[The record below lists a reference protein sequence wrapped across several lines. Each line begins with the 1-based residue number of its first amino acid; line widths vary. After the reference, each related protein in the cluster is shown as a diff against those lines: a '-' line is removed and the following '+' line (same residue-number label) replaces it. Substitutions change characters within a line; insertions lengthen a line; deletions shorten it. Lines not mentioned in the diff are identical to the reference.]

1 MTSMIQRHIDALKK
15 LKGRSVEAGWFASAR
30 YGSGAGG
37 SPGQSVAS
45 VARIQEFG
53 ATIRKTS
60 SKGTSYTVIIPARP
74 FMRLAWKNFQNDRV
88 KIQDKI
94 AKDLIS
100 GKINA
105 DQALGQI
112 GTALENSIVR
122 SIRNGGWQANSPH
135 TIRAKGFDKP
145 LIDTAH
151 MWQSVSSIIT

>member
-1 MTSMIQRHIDALKK
+1 MNMIERHMEALKK
-15 LKGRSVEAGWFASAR
+15 LNGRSVEAGWFASAR
-30 YGSGAGG
+30 YGTGSGGA
-37 SPGQSVAS
+37 PGQSVAS

-60 SKGTSYTVIIPARP
+60 PKGKEYVIVIPARP
-74 FMRLAWKNFQNDRV
+74 FMRLAWKNFSNDRV
-88 KIQDKI
+88 KIQTKL
-94 AKDLIS
+94 AKDLVS
-100 GKINA
+100 GKINP

-112 GTALENSIVR
+112 GLALENSIVR
-122 SIRNGGWQANSPH
+122 SIRNGGWQGNSPH